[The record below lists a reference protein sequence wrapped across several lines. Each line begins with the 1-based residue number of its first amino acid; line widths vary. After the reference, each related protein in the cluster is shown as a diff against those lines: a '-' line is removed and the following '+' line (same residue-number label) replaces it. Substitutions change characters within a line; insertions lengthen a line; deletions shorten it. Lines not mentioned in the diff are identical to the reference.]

1 MLVTPVLRPRVV
13 RARAASTLVVALLL
27 LAVVPGRVL
36 SAQDPPPAFGGAPTP
51 GVRWSGARGI
61 TESVA
66 TIMARQEARDSQVGP
81 PFILDKPALHLPEKA
96 QGDPDS
102 AAVSRWPIDLALAA
116 SGLPGPR
123 LPQPVAV
130 DFLGISGGL
139 FSTESGAVPPD
150 SMGGVGP
157 TQVVVASNGRIKVF
171 DKNGVLG
178 PLNVADDVF
187 WVSVRNGDPVTDP
200 RVRYDRLSGRWF
212 LTIINIPTDISG
224 NPQGPNRI
232 LIAVS
237 STSTIT
243 NASSF
248 SFFAFQQDVPPPA
261 GVDLNGFAD
270 YDTLAVDRFAVY
282 IGANIFS
289 QDTSTFVGSSAWVV
303 NKADLLTGTLTVTAF
318 RQLATGTGAGC
329 TTPQGAT
336 NDDPGATEGYFV
348 GVDGATSGRLVLR
361 RVSTP
366 GGTPSISG
374 NLNLSVPTTRAPIGV
389 FARDVPTL
397 PLDGLDDR
405 LSVANVRRNKLTGT
419 SSLCTAHNIEVDAT
433 GVAAAGGRNG
443 SRWYEVGS
451 LTTTPTLLQ
460 AGTLFDSTATN
471 PRSYWIPSANMSGQG
486 HMALGTTFASVNDYA
501 GVAVAGRL
509 AGDPPGSTAAPTI
522 AEAGLF
528 AYDDLISSLLGL
540 PSQRWGDYSQTVV
553 DPNDDMTFWTFQE
566 YSAVDDFGGWGV
578 RATQLR
584 APPPASPSAASPP
597 TIAAGQ
603 AAVSVTVTGT
613 STSGSGFFDPGP
625 DTGGPGFANHIA
637 ASVSGGVT
645 VNSLTFTSP
654 TQLTLSLDTTAAT
667 AGLKTV
673 AITNPDGQSANG
685 AILTVS
691 GVTPTGAV
699 LTGTKT
705 VTGTFVP
712 GGAITYTIIL
722 TNGGTGAQV
731 DNAGNELT
739 DVLPAA
745 SLTLVSANASSG
757 TATAT
762 LATNTVTWNGALAV
776 SGNVTITIQATI
788 KGTVS
793 GGTLV
798 SNQGSISYDSD
809 GNATNDASAQTD
821 DPVVAG
827 ANNPTVFAVRG
838 AFFTVTP
845 CRIVDT
851 RTTPNGPL
859 AGPALVAGA
868 SRSFTLAGSCG
879 VPATAKAVSLN
890 VTVTQPTGAGDL
902 RLYPAGQSA
911 PLVSTINWVGGQT
924 RANNGVAALSAA
936 GGLAVQCDQAS
947 GTVHLILDVN
957 GYFQ

>member
-1 MLVTPVLRPRVV
+1 MPVTPIRRPRFA
-13 RARAASTLVVALLL
+13 RAGAASTLLAALV
-27 LAVVPGRVL
+27 LAFVPGPGL
-36 SAQDPPPAFGGAPTP
+36 LAQDPPPATGGGVQTR
-51 GVRWSGARGI
+51 GVRWSGGSGI

-66 TIMARQEARDSQVGP
+66 TIMARQESHDRQAGP
-81 PFILDKPALHLPEKA
+81 PHILEKPELGLPEKV
-96 QGDPDS
+96 QVDPDS
-102 AAVSRWPIDLALAA
+102 AAVSRWPIDPALAA
-116 SGLPGPR
+116 RDVPEPR
-123 LPQPVAV
+123 LPQAV
-130 DFLGISGGL
+130 GVNFLGISGGL

-157 TQVVVASNGRIKVF
+157 TQVVVASNGRLKVF
-171 DKNGVLG
+171 DKSGVLG
-178 PLNVADDVF
+178 PLNVADEDF
-187 WVSVRNGDPVTDP
+187 WFSVRNLDPVTDP

-212 LTIINIPTDISG
+212 LTIINIPTDILG

-237 STSTIT
+237 SGPTIMSG
-243 NASSF
+243 ASF
-248 SFFAFQQDVPPPA
+248 TFFQFQQDAPPPA

-270 YDTLAVDRFAVY
+270 YDTLGVDRFAVY

-289 QDTSTFVGSSAWVV
+289 QDTSTFVGSSAWVID
-303 NKADLLTGTLTVTAF
+303 KADLLAGTLTVTAF

-336 NDDPGATEGYFV
+336 NDDPSATEGYFI
-348 GVDGATSGRLVLR
+348 GVDGLMTGRLVLR
-361 RVSTP
+361 RVLDP

-374 NLNLSVPTTRAPIGV
+374 NLNLSVPATRAPVGV

-405 LSVANVRRNKLTGT
+405 LFVAHVRRNKLTGA
-419 SSLCTAHNIEVDAT
+419 SSLWTAHNIEVDAT

-443 SRWYEVGS
+443 SRWYEIGTLVG
-451 LTTTPTLLQ
+451 TPTLLQ
-460 AGTLFDSTATN
+460 AGTLFDNAATN

-486 HMALGTTFASVNDYA
+486 HVALGATFASVNDYA

-509 AGDPPGSTAAPTI
+509 AGDPSGSTAAPTV
-522 AEAGLF
+522 AQASLF
-528 AYDDLISSLLGL
+528 GYDDLISALLGL
-540 PSQRWGDYSQTVV
+540 PSQRWGDYSQTLV

-566 YSAVDDFGGWGV
+566 YSANSDFGGWGV

-584 APPPASPSAASPP
+584 APPPATPSVANPATVAP
-597 TIAAGQ
+597 GQ

-613 STSGSGFFDPGP
+613 SASGSGFFDPGP
-625 DTGGPGFANHIA
+625 DTGGPGFANRIG

-645 VNSLTFTSP
+645 VNSMTFTSP
-654 TQLTLSLDTTAAT
+654 TQVNLSLNTTAAT

-673 AITNPDGQSANG
+673 TITNPDGQSANG

-691 GVTPTGAV
+691 GIPPAGAV
-699 LTGTKT
+699 LSGTKT
-705 VTGTFVP
+705 VAGSFVP
-712 GGAITYTIIL
+712 GGAITYTLVL
-722 TNGGTGAQV
+722 TNTGTGAQA
-731 DNAGNELT
+731 DNPGNELT
-739 DVLPAA
+739 DVLPA
-745 SLTLVSANASSG
+745 SLSLVSANASSG

-776 SGNVTITIQATI
+776 SGNATITVQATI
-788 KGTVS
+788 KPGVA

-809 GNATNDASAQTD
+809 GNGTNDAPAQTD
-821 DPVVAG
+821 DPAVAG
-827 ANNPTVFAVRG
+827 ASNPTVFTVGG

-859 AGPALVAGA
+859 AGPAIVAGA
-868 SRSFTLAGSCG
+868 SRSFNLAAGACG
-879 VPATAKAVSLN
+879 IPVTAKAVSLN

-902 RLYPAGQSA
+902 RLYPAGSSA
-911 PLVSTINWVGGQT
+911 PLVSTINWVAGQT
-924 RANNGVAALSAA
+924 RANNAVAALSAT
-936 GGLAVQCDQAS
+936 GLAVQCDQAS